1 MLKKLFSFLLLLL
14 VIFCG
19 AVYWFY
25 KNAQKPVNSKN
36 TTPQVFVVPQ
46 GQSAKI
52 IASRLKQS
60 GFINNELVFR
70 LLVNR
75 KNLSSSLQAGDFR
88 LSPSMN
94 LETIIESL
102 THGSLDYWIT
112 FPEGLRTEEYAEK
125 LAAKSA
131 ITLQDFILAA
141 KPYEGQLFPD
151 TYLIPQSAS
160 AEDVVKL
167 LVDTFAAKSPTQ
179 DKKTIILASLIEREA
194 KHEQDRSLVASVLH
208 NRLKINMAL
217 QIDATVQYALGKI
230 GNWWPKDLTH
240 ENLKIVSPF
249 NTYLNPGLP
258 PKPICNPGLSALKAA
273 LKPSQTDYLYY
284 VSDSSGYN
292 HYAATLEGHNQN
304 IAKYLT
310 VDNP

>member
-1 MLKKLFSFLLLLL
+1 MIKRFFSVILALILGSLL
-14 VIFCG
+14 VFI
-19 AVYWFY
+19 YWSW
-25 KNAQKPVNSKN
+25 ASQPVNPKN
-36 TTPQVFVVPQ
+36 NTPQVFVVPQ

-60 GFINNELVFR
+60 GFIKNELVFR
-70 LLVNR
+70 LLVDQ
-75 KNLSSSLQAGDFR
+75 KNLSAKLQAGDFR

-94 LETIIESL
+94 LEQIIESL

-112 FPEGLRTEEYAEK
+112 FPEGLRVEEYAER
-125 LAAKSA
+125 LAAKSSL
-131 ITLQDFILAA
+131 IPQDFILAA

-160 AEDVVKL
+160 VEDIVNL
-167 LVDTFAAKSPTQ
+167 LVDTFKSKSSTQ
-179 DKKTIILASLIEREA
+179 DKQMIILASLIEREA
-194 KHEQDRSLVASVLH
+194 KHEADRILVSSVFH
-208 NRLKINMAL
+208 NRLKINLAL
-217 QIDATVQYALGKI
+217 QVDATVQYVLGKT

-240 ENLKIVSPF
+240 DNLKIASPY

-258 PKPICNPGLSALKAA
+258 PRPICNPGLSSLQAA
-273 LKPSQTDYLYY
+273 LNPAQTNYLYY

-292 HYAATLEGHNQN
+292 HYAATLSEHNVN
-304 IAKYLT
+304 IAKYLL